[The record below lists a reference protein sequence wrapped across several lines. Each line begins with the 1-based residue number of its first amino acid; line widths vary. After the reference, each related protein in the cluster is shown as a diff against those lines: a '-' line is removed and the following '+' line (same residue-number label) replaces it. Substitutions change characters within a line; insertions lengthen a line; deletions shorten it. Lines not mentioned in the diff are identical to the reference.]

1 MEGDG
6 VTALLTEAP
15 EMDITARAK
24 LRDKNQVTLPAE
36 IREALHIREGD
47 EIEFTV
53 TENGDVTVRGY
64 MSIPTDQ
71 RWFWTP
77 EWQLGEREAD
87 EQIAAGEGA
96 VFDSAEELF
105 AYLENGES

>member
-1 MEGDG
+1 
-6 VTALLTEAP
+6 
-15 EMDITARAK
+15 MDITARAK

-47 EIEFTV
+47 EIEFAV
-53 TENGDVTVRGY
+53 TEGGDVTVRGY

-77 EWQLGEREAD
+77 EWQLGEREAS
-87 EQIAAGEGA
+87 EQIAAGEMT
-96 VFDSAEELF
+96 VYDSADEMF
-105 AYLENGES
+105 ADLNGTE

>member
-1 MEGDG
+1 
-6 VTALLTEAP
+6 
-15 EMDITARAK
+15 MDITARAK

-53 TENGDVTVRGY
+53 TENGDVAVRGY

-87 EQIAAGEGA
+87 EQIAAGEMT
-96 VFDSAEELF
+96 VYNSAEEMF
-105 AYLENGES
+105 ADLNGTE

>member
-1 MEGDG
+1 
-6 VTALLTEAP
+6 
-15 EMDITARAK
+15 MDITARAK

-36 IREALHIREGD
+36 VREALHIREGD

-53 TENGDVTVRGY
+53 TESGDVTVRGY

-77 EWQLGEREAD
+77 EWQLGEREVD
-87 EQIAAGEGA
+87 EQIAAGEGV
-96 VFDSAEELF
+96 VFDNAEEF
-105 AYLENGES
+105 IAYLENGES